1 MSSADP
7 SDSGND
13 ATISLNAN
21 SPLGGAAQDAASDDL
36 KTIGLGSGGEEDGR
50 VPADRFGQ
58 TWELRYQ
65 VESELGT
72 GGFSNVFTAYDR
84 QLKRRVALKIS
95 KRAYANRDGQ
105 RKFYNEART
114 IAQLDHPH
122 ILPIYDI
129 GLTERGEVF
138 VVTKLMSQGD
148 LSQAIAK
155 KSLSRDEI
163 IGIAAS
169 VADAAYHAHKHGV
182 IHRDISS
189 ANILIDENKHAYLAD
204 FGLALRENETFAD
217 NVLAGTIPYMSPEQA
232 KGEVHRL
239 DPRTDI
245 YSLGVVLYEM
255 LTGIRPFASTNR
267 NDLIRKIIH
276 GEAKPIRQIDE
287 SIPQELEKI
296 VLKALSK
303 QIADRHLTALDFA
316 RDLRHFLNTQQPMSM
331 DITDQVLEPS
341 DVSDSDVVISF
352 AQVDDQPLTWERKG
366 WISNFRKNVSVRV
379 EQLMGESVRI
389 VGVAGKRDSQSAET
403 IVDSLDSVK
412 TLVSVLSP
420 TFTKAP
426 DCRKIVERFAS
437 VITRNQQ
444 HSRLIKVVKTPV
456 DPKEI
461 PTPLQTIFSKVQEF
475 TFFEQEETSGRIREL
490 DEGMGERT
498 RLKYLEK
505 IYDVAD
511 AIYRALK
518 NSPRSVGSRTGHG
531 DSDQLIVYLAETTSD
546 LIADREMLAREL
558 IAKGCTVVP
567 NNPLPRTLE
576 EIEARVRKDLAEACM
591 CIHPIGSVYG
601 FIPEGAQESAVAVQ
615 YRLAATTKCPQI
627 IWIPRDRV
635 IKDTKQE
642 AWIREITLGSS
653 QPHGLEI
660 VEDRVSAIKELLL
673 QRIQRKKSLHSTHE
687 ILQSAPRLYLIC
699 DPIDEEQTEAI
710 ERFFYSQGIEVLLP
724 AFEASEAEA
733 QSIHISNLEN
743 CDGAL
748 VYYGNATR
756 HWVDS
761 HARDLIK
768 ATGYRDSR
776 QINARMIYVATPID
790 RRKER
795 FRSLTTD
802 LVHQVEGNGFA
813 ELKFFVEQLKK
824 EAELSRSSKVMG

>member
-1 MSSADP
+1 MSSSDP

-13 ATISLNAN
+13 ATISLNAKA
-21 SPLGGAAQDAASDDL
+21 SPSGELCDAAPDEP
-36 KTIGLGSGGEEDGR
+36 KTIGHWSGDKDGKAPSDGSL
-50 VPADRFGQ
+50 Q
-58 TWELRYQ
+58 TWELRYR
-65 VESELGT
+65 VEGKLGT
-72 GGFSNVFTAYDR
+72 GGFSEVFTAHDR
-84 QLKRRVALKIS
+84 QLKRHVALKIS

-105 RKFYNEART
+105 RKFFNEART
-114 IAQLDHPH
+114 IAQLDHPN

-138 VVTKLMSQGD
+138 VVTKLVSNGD

-155 KSLSRDEI
+155 KTLSRDVTIEI
-163 IGIAAS
+163 VAS
-169 VADAAYHAHKHGV
+169 IADALYHAHKHSV
-182 IHRDISS
+182 LHRDISS

-204 FGLALRENETFAD
+204 FGLALRENEVFPD

-255 LTGIRPFASTNR
+255 LTGLRPFASTNR
-267 NDLIRKIIH
+267 NDLIRKIIY
-276 GEAKPIRQIDE
+276 GEAKPLRQIDE
-287 SIPQELEKI
+287 TIPEELEKI

-316 RDLRHFLNTQQPMSM
+316 KDLRNFLASQQSKST
-331 DITDQVLEPS
+331 DIADQLLE
-341 DVSDSDVVISF
+341 DANVSDSDVVISF
-352 AQVDDQPLTWERKG
+352 AQVDDHPLTWEKRG
-366 WISNFRKNVSVRV
+366 WITNFRKNVALRV

-389 VGVAGKRDSQSAET
+389 VGVAGKRESHLAET

-412 TLVSVLSP
+412 TMVSVVSP
-420 TFTKAP
+420 TFTKAH
-426 DCRKIVERFAS
+426 DCRKIVERFAN

-461 PTPLQTIFSKVQEF
+461 PVELQTIFSKVQEF
-475 TFFEQEETSGRIREL
+475 TFFEQEEISGKIREL

-518 NSPRSVGSRTGHG
+518 DSPKSSDSQSRDG
-531 DSDQLIVYLAETTSD
+531 DADKLVVYLAETTTD
-546 LIADREMLAREL
+546 LAADREMLAREL
-558 IAKGCTVVP
+558 VAKGCTVLP
-567 NNPLPRTLE
+567 NNPLPRTFE
-576 EIEARVRKDLAEACM
+576 EVESQVRKDIAAASM

-601 FIPEGAQESAVAVQ
+601 FIPEGADESVVAIQ
-615 YRLAATTKCPQI
+615 YRVIAATKCPQI

-635 IKDTKQE
+635 IKDPKQE

-653 QPHGLEI
+653 QPQGLEI
-660 VEDRVSAIKELLL
+660 VEDRISALKELLL
-673 QRIQRKKSLHSTHE
+673 HRIQRKRSSPTTPELLE
-687 ILQSAPRLYLIC
+687 SAPRLYLIC
-699 DPIDEEQTEAI
+699 DPVDEEQTVAI

-724 AFEASEAEA
+724 AFELGEAES
-733 QSIHISNLEN
+733 QSIHISNLAT

-748 VYYGNATR
+748 VYYGNTTR

-761 HARDLIK
+761 HARELIK

-776 QINARMIYVATPID
+776 PINARLIYVAVPID
-790 RRKER
+790 HRKER

-802 LVHQVEGNGFA
+802 LVHQVEGSGFA
-813 ELKFFVEQLKK
+813 ELISFAEQLKK
-824 EAELSRSSKVMG
+824 EAELLRASRVVG